1 MQLRKVC
8 CHPYLFAGA
17 EPGPPFLEG
26 EHIVTNSSK
35 MTLLDKLLAKLKAG
49 GNRVLIFSQ
58 MTRVLDILED
68 YCRYRNYDYNR
79 IDGQT
84 KQDERDEAMDS
95 FNAPNSNKFIFLLS
109 TRAGGLGINLVSAH
123 ARPQSR

>member
-1 MQLRKVC
+1 MPFFVLFFSNCPLLIICFSVMQLRKVC

-58 MTRVLDILED
+58 TRVLRLKDL
-68 YCRYRNYDYNR
+68 
-79 IDGQT
+79 
-84 KQDERDEAMDS
+84 
-95 FNAPNSNKFIFLLS
+95 
-109 TRAGGLGINLVSAH
+109 
-123 ARPQSR
+123 